1 MSFVTAFHRIIE
13 YWRRVIWLILMSLPN
28 LTAFGRT
35 MVVHLFLEK
44 TSTNIKNWWMHP
56 KKSCKKPL
64 VILKEGLRF
73 QKSGTSWKPKP
84 RKEVSRLLKIWPD
97 TVLEGVYTNNPMK

>member
-13 YWRRVIWLILMSLPN
+13 YWKRVIWLILMSLPN

-35 MVVHLFLEK
+35 MVVHLYLEK

-56 KKSCKKPL
+56 KKSCKKPS
-64 VILKEGLRF
+64 VILRVAQKF
-73 QKSGTSWKPKP
+73 QKSGILWKPKP
-84 RKEVSRLLKIWPD
+84 RQEVSRSLIIWVD
-97 TVLEGVYTNNPMK
+97 TASEGVCT